1 MQCALC
7 GSRAG
12 VWNFDKHV
20 ERPCQ
25 LDYLTLKC
33 QSGQEAE
40 AMGKG
45 GTGSGNISGE
55 SLPTHSLKGT
65 AGATGYTCLTSPLYV
80 ASPTVVNLHKTIAGG
95 DTIASFGL
103 QPDLPA
109 PSPSEKDLAKAK
121 EGESARELKKRLELN
136 TRDPRLCR
144 SAAMHPLNAHRKYCP
159 WRYAAGGEGAMP
171 GWTQC
176 LQALAPND
184 SALDH
189 PSKDDSS
196 AHQGDVVSIL
206 NKVQRVI
213 G

>member
-1 MQCALC
+1 MLVCSVLVLFLQCALC

-40 AMGKG
+40 AKG
-45 GTGSGNISGE
+45 DISGE

-121 EGESARELKKRLELN
+121 EGESARELKVRHPFLLSSFLVSLSLSFALRSEK
-136 TRDPRLCR
+136 TR
-144 SAAMHPLNAHRKYCP
+144 K
-159 WRYAAGGEGAMP
+159 
-171 GWTQC
+171 
-176 LQALAPND
+176 
-184 SALDH
+184 
-189 PSKDDSS
+189 
-196 AHQGDVVSIL
+196 VSEEAT
-206 NKVQRVI
+206 K
-213 G
+213 